1 MRKVQP
7 VVVLG
12 RLGVLLTT
20 PAGAEA
26 QGAGQDTGRDISRDT
41 LAAVVG
47 WTPTL
52 HQKIDSAGK
61 ADREVARGAG
71 AGRIR

>member
-12 RLGVLLTT
+12 RQGVPLTT

-41 LAAVVG
+41 LAADVG
-47 WTPTL
+47 RTPTL
-52 HQKIDSAGK
+52 HQKIDSAGQ
-61 ADREVARGAG
+61 ADRAVARGAG
-71 AGRIR
+71 TGRIR